1 MHEGVDEG
9 ALLANLGP
17 ETMYGR
23 TVGDRR
29 FWLLLLRNAAIA
41 SGHPQTT
48 ELLLNE
54 PELIVD
60 PLTRSRQILEWLH
73 ELLIA
78 DPASAAAVVRDARP
92 RILKWGKWQGWSDEL
107 LVFSVMNLG
116 DAVMFAAETFK
127 AAPLTGAERAE
138 LYESITA
145 LARLMGLDDTVIP
158 ADHVAHCAYMDE
170 QLRDTIS
177 RRAVHDMIGR
187 LEAPCPDAIPPF
199 LWTAGQV
206 PSRHLARIVLGAT
219 LPDIT
224 RERYGLELSAREGL
238 EWAAIERSLW
248 AFGAL
253 PDRVR
258 LVPAARRDRGER
270 LAA

>member
-1 MHEGVDEG
+1 
-9 ALLANLGP
+9 
-17 ETMYGR
+17 MYGR

-60 PLTRSRQILEWLH
+60 PVARSRQILEWLH

-78 DPASAAAVVRDARP
+78 DPASAAAAVRDARP

-127 AAPLTGAERAE
+127 AAPLTEAERAD

-145 LARLMGLDDTVIP
+145 LARLMGLDDEVIP
-158 ADHVAHCAYMDE
+158 ADHAAHRAYMDE

-187 LEAPCPDAIPPF
+187 IEAPCPEAIPTF
-199 LWTAGQV
+199 LWTAGQT
-206 PSRHLARIVLGAT
+206 PSRHLVKIVLGAT

-224 RERYGLELSAREGL
+224 RERYGLELSAREGM
-238 EWAAIERSLW
+238 EWAAIEGSLRV
-248 AFGAL
+248 AGRL

-258 LVPAARRDRGER
+258 LVPATRRGRGGR